1 MNFSGN
7 SVLYVLLVIAL
18 ILVILWLTWNQV
30 SVG

>member
-7 SVLYVLLVIAL
+7 SVLYVLMVIAL
-18 ILVILWLTWNQV
+18 ILIILFLTGNQV